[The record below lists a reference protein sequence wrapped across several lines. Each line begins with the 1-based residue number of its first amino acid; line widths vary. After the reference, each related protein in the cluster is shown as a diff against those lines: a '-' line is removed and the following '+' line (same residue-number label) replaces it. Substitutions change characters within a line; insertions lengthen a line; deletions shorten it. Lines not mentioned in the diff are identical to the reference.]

1 MPEIA
6 PATKTALTVVLI
18 AVLLDSVSFSMVM
31 PVMPALITQ
40 LTGEGLG
47 QAAVVGGWLLTVF
60 AITQFMCAPLLGGLS
75 DRYGRRPVL
84 LLSLFM
90 FGVDYLIMG
99 LAPTLALLFVG
110 RILSGIPGA
119 SFIPAFAYTAD
130 VSSNENRAK
139 NFALVGSAFSTGFVI
154 GPAIGGLLG
163 TFGPRAPFFAA
174 AAVAFANFAI
184 GYFVL
189 RESLPL
195 ERRRAFNWKRA
206 NPVGSLLQLRKYPQV
221 FALAFALTLW
231 FLAIM
236 SYPTTWAFYTMFRFG
251 WTEAVIGMSLAAYGA
266 TIAFSQARLTG
277 PVLARLGESR
287 TVMYGLLLG
296 ALAFFG
302 QGLAT
307 EGWMMFVFVPVWLIG
322 AIAMPTINAM
332 MSKQIPMDSQ
342 GELQGAS
349 ASLMSVSAILGPPLM
364 AGLFGTFSRAD
375 APVYLPG
382 IAFIAAGVITL
393 VSAAIVFRVLRTSPV
408 FSPTASTAGPH
419 AALAAGKE

>member
-1 MPEIA
+1 MPEVSR
-6 PATKTALTVVLI
+6 ATKTAFTVVLI

-40 LTGEGLG
+40 LTGEGLS

-60 AITQFMCAPLLGGLS
+60 AITQFVCAPLLGGLS

-84 LLSLFM
+84 LLSLLM

-119 SFIPAFAYTAD
+119 SFIPAYAYTAD
-130 VSSNENRAK
+130 VSTNENRTK

-154 GPAIGGLLG
+154 GPALGGLLG
-163 TFGPRAPFFAA
+163 TFGARAPFFAA

-184 GYFVL
+184 GYFAL
-189 RESLPL
+189 RESLPQ
-195 ERRRAFNWKRA
+195 ERRRPFSWKRA
-206 NPVGSLLQLRKYPQV
+206 NPVGSLLQLRKFPQV

-231 FLAIM
+231 FTAIM

-251 WTEAVIGMSLAAYGA
+251 WTEAVIGLSLAAYGA
-266 TIAFSQARLTG
+266 MIAFSQARLTG

-307 EGWMMFVFVPVWLIG
+307 EGWMMFAFVPVWLIA
-322 AIAMPTINAM
+322 AIAMPTISAM
-332 MSKQIPMDSQ
+332 MSKQIPMDAQ

-349 ASLMSVSAILGPPLM
+349 ASLMSVSAIVGPPIM

-382 IAFIAAGVITL
+382 VAFIAAGLLTVL
-393 VSAAIVFRVLRTSPV
+393 AASIVFRALRTSSLLAPAAAQAG
-408 FSPTASTAGPH
+408 ASAMVAG
-419 AALAAGKE
+419 GKQ

>member
-6 PATKTALTVVLI
+6 HATKSAITVVLI

-47 QAAVVGGWLLTVF
+47 QAAVYGGWLLTVF
-60 AITQFMCAPLLGGLS
+60 AIVQFMCAPLLGGLS

-90 FGVDYLIMG
+90 FGVDYMIMG

-119 SFIPAFAYTAD
+119 SFIPAYAYTAD
-130 VSSNENRAK
+130 VSSHETRAK

-174 AAVAFANFAI
+174 GAVAFINFAI

-195 ERRRAFNWKRA
+195 ERRRPFNWKRA

-221 FALAFALTLW
+221 FGLAFALTLW
-231 FLAIM
+231 FMAIM

-251 WTEAVIGMSLAAYGA
+251 WTEAVIGLSLAAYGGM
-266 TIAFSQARLTG
+266 IAFSQARLTG
-277 PVLARLGESR
+277 PVIARLGESR
-287 TVMYGLLLG
+287 TVMYGLMLG

-332 MSKQIPMDSQ
+332 MSKQIPMDAQ

-349 ASLMSVSAILGPPLM
+349 ASLMSVSAIVGPPLM
-364 AGLFGTFSRAD
+364 AGLFGTFSRSD

-382 IAFIAAGVITL
+382 IAFIAAGFITIL
-393 VSAAIVFRVLRTSPV
+393 SAAIVYRVLRTSPV
-408 FSPTASTAGPH
+408 FAPAASGAGLPGS
-419 AALAAGKE
+419 AVAGKE